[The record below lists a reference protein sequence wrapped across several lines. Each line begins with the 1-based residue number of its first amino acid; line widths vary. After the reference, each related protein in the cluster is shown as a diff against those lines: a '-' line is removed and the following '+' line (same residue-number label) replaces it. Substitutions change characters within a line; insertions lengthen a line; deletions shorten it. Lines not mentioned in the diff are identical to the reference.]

1 MALAEQVE
9 RANKRNADAFGE
21 IMREMSVKRLEEARE
36 RQELVN
42 REKKHQML
50 EALWE
55 DERRRRKEHQR
66 EKDRREREV
75 SLLKSHVS
83 LICPPCLKSS
93 FLEPYNCLIIGVEY
107 T

>member
-1 MALAEQVE
+1 
-9 RANKRNADAFGE
+9 
-21 IMREMSVKRLEEARE
+21 MREMSMKRLEDARK